1 MNRLSIKARVTLW
14 YASLMIGVVGL
25 VLAVIFYV
33 SSTILTSSIESRLFE
48 IVEDSLQEIG
58 YENGSFEVDDE
69 SWLIE
74 EGVYLSFYTTEGI
87 FISGNMPPA
96 FTYNVIFSAG
106 EIQTITSEGSDW
118 AVYDRMIYVE
128 GYGNAWIRG
137 ISSFSEAESTMQTM
151 LYVSLIILPFMVLIA
166 VIGGYLITRR
176 AFIPVKRITESAEA
190 ITDGN
195 ELSKRIN
202 LGKGR
207 DEIYTLANTFDRMF
221 DRLESSFET
230 EKQFTSDASHELRTP
245 IAVIISQCEYALESA
260 ESEQELLGALKVIL
274 GQSQKMSRLISQLLF
289 LSRTDQEVQPM
300 KYEEVNLSELAEVII
315 EEQKMLADQK
325 NITIRSE
332 IEPNLILD
340 ADETMMMSL
349 LINLISNAIKY
360 GKQDGYVS
368 VQLKQDKD
376 KIIGIIEDNGIGI
389 SESDQNK
396 IWTRFYQVDT
406 ARTSEKEGGVGL
418 GLAMVNWIVQ
428 SHNGTITLKS
438 ALSKGST
445 FAFSLPKNLSK

>member
-48 IVEDSLQEIG
+48 IVEDSLQEID

-87 FISGNMPPA
+87 FISGNIPPA
-96 FTYNVIFSAG
+96 FTYDVIFSAG